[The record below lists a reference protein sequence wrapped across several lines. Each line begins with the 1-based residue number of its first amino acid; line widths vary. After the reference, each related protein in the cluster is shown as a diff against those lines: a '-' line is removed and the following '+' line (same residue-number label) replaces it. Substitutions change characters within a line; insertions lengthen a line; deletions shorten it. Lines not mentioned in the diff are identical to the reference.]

1 MKRERKGKLRL
12 GLLIII
18 IGLVFM
24 LYPLTSILFNN
35 LAGQRRMA
43 EFQKRE
49 GEISADVLGDIIS
62 KAMNYN
68 EELDESTSGVV
79 DPFDV
84 ENYSTVNP
92 LDYGDGD
99 VFGYISIP
107 KIDEDLPI
115 YLGASEYHLSI
126 GVAQVD
132 GTNLPIGGKDTRAV
146 IAGHR
151 GYTTH
156 RIFKNLN
163 KMEPGDI
170 ITLSVLGEVL
180 EYEMYDSEIIK
191 PSEYEKLAVV
201 PGEDTLTLLTCTP
214 FLVGTER
221 LLINAVRINAPV
233 EKGEDIDFQPVSKP
247 QGLKAPQE
255 PSRSVV
261 MEKYALMGIVAIL
274 WISLFLVVVKFIRSF
289 RSFR

>member
-12 GLLIII
+12 GLFIII

-261 MEKYALMGIVAIL
+261 MVKYALMGIVAIL
-274 WISLFLVVVKFIRSF
+274 WISLFLVVVKFIRTF
-289 RSFR
+289 R

>member
-1 MKRERKGKLRL
+1 MKKKNIGKLRV
-12 GLLIII
+12 GLIII
-18 IGLVFM
+18 ALGLGFM

-35 LAGQRRMA
+35 LISERRMA
-43 EFQKRE
+43 EFQKQE
-49 GEISADVLGDIIS
+49 SQVSTDVLGEILS
-62 KAMNYN
+62 KAISYN
-68 EELDESTSGVV
+68 DELDDGAEGVV

-107 KIDEDLPI
+107 KIDESLPI

-170 ITLSVLGEVL
+170 ITLSVLGDVL
-180 EYEMYDSEIIK
+180 
-191 PSEYEKLAVV
+191 
-201 PGEDTLTLLTCTP
+201 
-214 FLVGTER
+214 
-221 LLINAVRINAPV
+221 
-233 EKGEDIDFQPVSKP
+233 
-247 QGLKAPQE
+247 
-255 PSRSVV
+255 
-261 MEKYALMGIVAIL
+261 
-274 WISLFLVVVKFIRSF
+274 
-289 RSFR
+289 

>member
-12 GLLIII
+12 GLFIII

-274 WISLFLVVVKFIRSF
+274 WISLFLVVVKFIRTF
-289 RSFR
+289 R